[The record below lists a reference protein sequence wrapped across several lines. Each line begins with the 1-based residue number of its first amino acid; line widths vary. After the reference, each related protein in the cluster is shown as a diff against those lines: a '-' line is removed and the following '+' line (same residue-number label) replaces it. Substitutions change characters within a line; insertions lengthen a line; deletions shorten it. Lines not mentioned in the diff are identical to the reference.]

1 MMKRGILILA
11 VAVFV
16 TWGMSAAPGFAGQD
30 PNDLYGPD
38 SVYFRSRDLLV
49 PCPLEPGQVVVPVYF
64 KNDTPMIKLQVPLTW
79 TGPAELDSASFFGSR
94 INYLYYKQVTI
105 DNLNRKA
112 LITAR
117 AVFEPPIP
125 EGRGMLVKFY
135 FSTSDT
141 GFLLIDT
148 VANSPTPEEHL
159 LFWRED
165 SVTYTP
171 QFQQGQF
178 HLTCG
183 QDPYDLGIA
192 DTVSFYSQFAYY
204 PLSGGPASFYAHMG
218 VASDDSVG
226 SMILPLAWTGP
237 VRFDSITFV
246 EAVFPESIRVV
257 NPQIDSSANR
267 LLVGLVPINDPP
279 IPANQGLFTTL
290 CFTVLEQTGVVQIDS
305 TFMEPI
311 NHLLFTTTEPQGYI
325 PQFVAAEIPVV
336 PYWPGDVSSDERR
349 DLSDVIYL
357 LNFIYRDGQAPK
369 HLISADIN
377 LPDRII
383 DLQDV
388 LYLLN
393 YLYRRGPEPLPGDPW
408 WPEKIYEQ

>member
-11 VAVFV
+11 AAICV
-16 TWGMSAAPGFAGQD
+16 TWGLFNTPAFAGQD
-30 PNDLYGPD
+30 PNDTYGPD

-49 PCPLEPGQVVVPVYF
+49 PCPPEPGQVVVPVYF

-79 TGPAELDSASFFGSR
+79 IGPAELDSASFFGSR

-117 AVFEPPIP
+117 VVFETPIP
-125 EGRGMLVKFY
+125 EGKGMLAKFY

-148 VANSPTPEEHL
+148 VTNSPTPEEHL

-183 QDPYDLGIA
+183 QDPYDPGTA
-192 DTVSFYSQFAYY
+192 DTVSFYSRSAYY
-204 PLSGGPASFYAHMG
+204 PLPGGMGSFYAHVG
-218 VASDDSVG
+218 VACDDSAG
-226 SMILPLAWTGP
+226 AMILPLTWTGP
-237 VRFDSITFV
+237 IHLDSITFA
-246 EAVFPESIRVV
+246 EAVFPESVRVIS
-257 NPQIDSSANR
+257 PGIDSLTDQ
-267 LLVGLVPINDPP
+267 LLVGLVPINDSP
-279 IPANQGLFTTL
+279 IPANRGLFTTL

-305 TFMEPI
+305 TFSEPI
-311 NHLLFTTTEPQGYI
+311 NHLLFTTTEPQGYK

-336 PYWPGDVSSDERR
+336 PYWPGDASSDERR
-349 DLSDVIYL
+349 DLSDVIYI
-357 LNFIYRDGQAPK
+357 LNFIYKDGPAPK
-369 HLISADIN
+369 HPIAADVN

-383 DLQDV
+383 DIQDA

-393 YLYRRGPEPLPGDPW
+393 YLYKDGPEPLPGDAW
-408 WPEKIYEQ
+408 WPEKIYEP